1 MWESFASTEHMV
13 TCFQCLEVLLL
24 LKILSHGNTPS
35 TLQPKEYFPLAT
47 LIIPPPFPD
56 LKTSRLALAQTP
68 RFPTCLRRSHTFWS
82 PPTSPSLC
90 HRMFLCEFRILATL
104 AFFLSYGLPT
114 IPPATFFSHNVPRAE
129 STLSSCLC
137 LFNSCSFFKSQSSPL
152 QGNLPQ
158 PRWPGHFP
166 LWYVWTAHTL
176 SLRGLLISVI
186 LHLAVR
192 LLDSYFPHHLV
203 NSTWASSLSYP
214 WHTAGT
220 GLGI

>member
-68 RFPTCLRRSHTFWS
+68 RFPTWRSHTFWS

-90 HRMFLCEFRILATL
+90 HRMFLCEFRVLATL

-158 PRWPGHFP
+158 PHWPGHFP

-176 SLRGLLISVI
+176 SLRGLLLSVT